1 MPEKVRA
8 LIVDDSAYMR
18 VVLKDMLEADPCIS
32 VIGTAKDGLEAIEK
46 VKALE
51 PDVVL
56 LDIQMPRMDGVATL
70 QRIMKEAP
78 TRVIMLSA
86 MDKVDTQLPLKA
98 LEMGAVDFI
107 SKPSGPVSIEIV
119 NFADSI
125 IEVVKGVANARVEVL
140 KKARAPLPDKLPCFQ
155 KDKLM
160 GTKVIVL
167 AASTG
172 GPRALEVVFAALP
185 RELPAFIFVVQ
196 HIPQDFSASFAK
208 RLDDAKGPRV
218 IMASDGLRAEK
229 GVAYLAPGGRHI
241 RIGWKGATT
250 LIMKLDDGA
259 PVNFVR
265 PSADILFRS
274 VADCMGAS
282 VLGIILTGMG
292 SDGAEGAKAIRA
304 KGGRILVQSEQSSV
318 AASMPRAAIEA
329 GAADKIVSL
338 DMISTEIIRFL
349 EGKIG

>member
-18 VVLKDMLEADPCIS
+18 VVLKDMLESDQGIS
-32 VIGTAKDGLEAIEK
+32 VIGTAKDGLEAIDK
-46 VKALE
+46 VKALK

-107 SKPSGPVSIEIV
+107 SKPSGPVSIDIV
-119 NFADSI
+119 NFADAI
-125 IEVVKGVANARVEVL
+125 IQVVKGVADAKVEVL
-140 KKARAPLPDKLPCFQ
+140 KKAHAPLPNKL
-155 KDKLM
+155 KYLRKEALM
-160 GTKVIVL
+160 GTKVVVL

-185 RELPAFIFVVQ
+185 RELPAFIFIVQ

-208 RLDDAKGPRV
+208 RLDAARGPKV
-218 IMASDGLRAEK
+218 VMASDGLIAEK

-250 LIMKLDDGA
+250 LIIKLDDGA
-259 PVNFVR
+259 PVNFVK

-274 VADCMGAS
+274 AADCMGAS

-292 SDGAEGAKAIRA
+292 SDGADGAKAIRA

-318 AASMPRAAIEA
+318 AASMPKAVIQA

-338 DMISTEIIRFL
+338 EDISREIIRFL
-349 EGKIG
+349 EG